1 MAALSGLFAS
11 EVHNGVAR
19 RHAMMLGAECE
30 QRNGDRRLTT
40 MPATIIANGRRHIGL
55 VRDLSES
62 GLFVYS
68 DFEPACGNLL
78 QLTLKLKQVD
88 GSNLNL
94 ECTGHVVRVEAAII
108 GAAVGIAV
116 KLDEVSLGEKA

>member
-11 EVHNGVAR
+11 EGQNGIAR
-19 RHAMMLGAECE
+19 RQAMMLGVESE

-40 MPATIIANGRRHIGL
+40 MPAAITANGRRHIGL

-68 DFEPACGNLL
+68 DFEPACGHQL
-78 QLTLKLKQVD
+78 QLTLKVTQQD
-88 GSNLNL
+88 GRNVNLD
-94 ECTGHVVRVEAAII
+94 CTGHVV
-108 GAAVGIAV
+108 
-116 KLDEVSLGEKA
+116 